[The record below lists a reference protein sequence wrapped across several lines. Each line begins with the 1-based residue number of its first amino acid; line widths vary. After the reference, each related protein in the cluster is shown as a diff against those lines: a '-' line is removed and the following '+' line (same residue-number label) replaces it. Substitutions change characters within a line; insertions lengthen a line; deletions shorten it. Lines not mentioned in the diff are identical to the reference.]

1 MSGDAPVAVLN
12 YTDVSIGTDVE
23 IPSGTQVVVGK
34 STIGD
39 SALFL
44 VMTAKFLS

>member
-1 MSGDAPVAVLN
+1 MSGDAPLAVLN
-12 YTDVSIGTDVE
+12 YTDVGINTDVE

-34 STIGD
+34 STVGV

-44 VMTAKFLS
+44 VMTAEFLN

>member
-1 MSGDAPVAVLN
+1 MSGDATFGGLN
-12 YTDVSIGTDVE
+12 YTEVSIGTDVE

-44 VMTAKFLS
+44 VMTAKFLN